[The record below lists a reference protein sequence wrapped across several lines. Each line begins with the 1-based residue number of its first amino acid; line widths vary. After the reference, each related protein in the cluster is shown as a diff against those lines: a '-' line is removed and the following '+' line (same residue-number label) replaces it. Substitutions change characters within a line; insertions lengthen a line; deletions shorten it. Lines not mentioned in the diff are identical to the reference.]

1 MKVKR
6 SPTPVADVVR
16 SMDPRWGRIPE
27 ETPTG
32 PSASG
37 AFDNSPQFQLRVR
50 RPDAKF
56 VPTGRLKFVVV
67 RALAGLKSHWFSRP
81 CGTGVVGHPPPAVET
96 AGYCQIVPAGRD
108 ATSRRGEAFL
118 ERRIV
123 EARTRSPPHVGGYKF
138 RSVLDLYPSVV
149 DPLRFPFNF
158 MVLTWRR
165 YFAKLCA

>member
-1 MKVKR
+1 
-6 SPTPVADVVR
+6 
-16 SMDPRWGRIPE
+16 MDPRWGLIPE

-56 VPTGRLKFVVV
+56 VPTGRLNPNSEVKLRCDHSAGFPACGFWRLSSRQFPHGNTGLESPVNPQTGMSALQHFAADLPLATSVLGLKFVVV
-67 RALAGLKSHWFSRP
+67 RSLAGLKSHWFGRP

-108 ATSRRGEAFL
+108 TTSR
-118 ERRIV
+118 
-123 EARTRSPPHVGGYKF
+123 
-138 RSVLDLYPSVV
+138 
-149 DPLRFPFNF
+149 
-158 MVLTWRR
+158 
-165 YFAKLCA
+165 